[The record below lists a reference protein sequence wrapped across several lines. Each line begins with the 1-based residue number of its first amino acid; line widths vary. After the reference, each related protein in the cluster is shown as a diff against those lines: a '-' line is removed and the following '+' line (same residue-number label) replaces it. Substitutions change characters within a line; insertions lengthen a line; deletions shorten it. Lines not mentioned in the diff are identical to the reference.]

1 MQHPPTYTID
11 LDVDPKDRW
20 KDVTQDYCHLW
31 PLLVEK
37 FDEFEYSFANAL
49 ETHLRELGGRD
60 EWMEEMRG
68 IAEQS
73 NECITFESLVCL
85 NLSYELME
93 DCGCT
98 SIVSKRNNTVYLA
111 RTLDWTWTDIL
122 KALTIQV
129 EFVRGGRKLFT
140 STSIAGYCGVLTAVR
155 KGLCVSVNYRQD
167 DDCDH
172 TNHAWPIG
180 FLVRHVMTLS
190 NVDYDRAKN
199 IFSYAY
205 LWSPCY
211 VILAGGG
218 GKGCI
223 ITRGQKTVDA
233 YQDLS
238 SSTHNVLIQ
247 TNIDNERVC
256 DKSYPDFMQSR
267 GRYNDVKEYLETTS
281 KGSRSDMWNV
291 LMLKTVWDLDTV
303 FGTVMNPDTN
313 QMETRYEAPS
323 KDSSNVSDFRVA
335 ILILAL
341 VILFSKVY
349 IY

>member
-1 MQHPPTYTID
+1 
-11 LDVDPKDRW
+11 
-20 KDVTQDYCHLW
+20 
-31 PLLVEK
+31 
-37 FDEFEYSFANAL
+37 
-49 ETHLRELGGRD
+49 
-60 EWMEEMRG
+60 
-68 IAEQS
+68 
-73 NECITFESLVCL
+73 
-85 NLSYELME
+85 
-93 DCGCT
+93 
-98 SIVSKRNNTVYLA
+98 
-111 RTLDWTWTDIL
+111 
-122 KALTIQV
+122 
-129 EFVRGGRKLFT
+129 
-140 STSIAGYCGVLTAVR
+140 
-155 KGLCVSVNYRQD
+155 
-167 DDCDH
+167 
-172 TNHAWPIG
+172 
-180 FLVRHVMTLS
+180 MTLP

-205 LWSPCY
+205 VWSPCY

-233 YQDLS
+233 YEDLS

-256 DKSYPDFMQSR
+256 DKSYPDFMRSR

-291 LMLKTVWDLDTV
+291 LMLKTVWDQDTV

-323 KDSSNVSDFRVA
+323 KDSNNSSRNVDFRVA

-341 VILFSKVY
+341 VILLSKVY